1 LAQANALALVHC
13 IQNAEVDLFFVLK
26 AETRQK
32 NILGHGNA
40 VKTAPETHSKY
51 LADNVTVAD
60 STVLK
65 SQLKVIKSKLIAL
78 QHR

>member
-1 LAQANALALVHC
+1 VQHNCHAILLAQANALALVHC

-40 VKTAPETHSKY
+40 FKTAPETHSKY
-51 LADNVTVAD
+51 LADKTVSERDFCA
-60 STVLK
+60 K
-65 SQLKVIKSKLIAL
+65 C
-78 QHR
+78 